1 MNKVV
6 LLLDGHTVQAISVAR
21 SLKSIGCKVIAFIDN
36 RLSYGYVSRYI
47 DIKII
52 SPKVSSDNYKEFLF
66 EYIAKTKIDVIIPL
80 YDDSASF
87 LSQNKVEIE
96 RNYETCCA
104 IVEYDLYIKAADK
117 NKLMEIC
124 KKENL
129 PHPETALLSK
139 ENIDEVIKYVGFPS
153 LIKPNISA
161 GAKGI
166 VLVKDKAELLKR
178 IPEIQEM
185 FGACTLQRYVHHTGY
200 YYNVMLYRDQY
211 GKFHESVLIKIM
223 RYFPL
228 KGGTSCYCEVV
239 ENNYLVSICQ
249 KALEI
254 INWVGFAD
262 FDIMEEEKTG
272 EFKIIEINPRIPA
285 SIHAS
290 FISNIN
296 FPEMVILDLLG
307 KQIPEYNMKKGM
319 KMRFLGLDIMWFIF
333 SSNRLKF
340 RPSWFRFWESSLAY
354 QDGSFKDPLP
364 ILMGMMSGII
374 KYMNPTFRKAKLN

>member
-185 FGACTLQRYVHHTGY
+185 F
-200 YYNVMLYRDQY
+200 
-211 GKFHESVLIKIM
+211 
-223 RYFPL
+223 
-228 KGGTSCYCEVV
+228 
-239 ENNYLVSICQ
+239 
-249 KALEI
+249 
-254 INWVGFAD
+254 
-262 FDIMEEEKTG
+262 
-272 EFKIIEINPRIPA
+272 
-285 SIHAS
+285 
-290 FISNIN
+290 
-296 FPEMVILDLLG
+296 
-307 KQIPEYNMKKGM
+307 
-319 KMRFLGLDIMWFIF
+319 
-333 SSNRLKF
+333 
-340 RPSWFRFWESSLAY
+340 
-354 QDGSFKDPLP
+354 
-364 ILMGMMSGII
+364 
-374 KYMNPTFRKAKLN
+374 